1 MPCIRL
7 KIRFSAYTY
16 DLIGSTALSGRPLSN
31 YRLLSKM
38 AHSGESISQQFLSFC
53 KLWCVD
59 LIAMNRLLSLY

>member
-7 KIRFSAYTY
+7 KIRFSAYTH

-38 AHSGESISQQFLSFC
+38 AHSGESISQQFLSFANSG
-53 KLWCVD
+53 V
-59 LIAMNRLLSLY
+59 LI